1 MKRKAPKKKVEFIQ
15 VHLYGI
21 FNAKTKKMIKVSLE
35 QEEIDMELALNTDKD
50 LVECQSEV
58 TLIL

>member
-1 MKRKAPKKKVEFIQ
+1 MKRKSPKKQVEFIQ

-21 FNAKTKKMIKVSLE
+21 FNAKTKKMLKVSLD
-35 QEEIDMELALNTDKD
+35 QEEIDMELALNTNKD
-50 LVECQSEV
+50 LVECQSDV